1 MKKRWTA
8 ALLALALSLALL
20 PAPAR
25 AARGDGSAGSRL
37 TGVDREVYD
46 YLRAEIVKVA
56 RGSRSN
62 TDFRV
67 PDLDSLS
74 WSLEE
79 LNAAGGDRSDIL
91 AKLGDKFGQTLHI
104 RQVYDCLSVDLPYDL
119 FWKDNQYSWDY
130 TQVRQGDRVLI
141 RDLTIRFQVSQDYRG
156 SAPDRTSA
164 AKIAAADRAAKNAR
178 DIVAKHADKSDYE
191 KLSAYREEI
200 CALTAYDMD
209 TLNNGAPYGDPWQ
222 AVYVFDGDP
231 DTNVVCEGYAKAFQY
246 LCDLSD
252 FDGDVVCCLASGE
265 MDGGDHMWNV
275 VCMGDGQRYLVD
287 LTNCDTGMVG
297 AQDKLFLA
305 GASGSEQSWTVDKP
319 GCRVTYVYGDDQ
331 KGLYAD
337 GWLSLSA
344 GDYVEPEPG
353 SVVIAVKPSPFLDVL
368 PEAYYAD
375 AVAWAVAGEITQGTA
390 PDAFSPDETC
400 THGQIL
406 TFLWRAAGEPLS
418 YGDAALALGE
428 EYYSGAVRWA
438 EENDML
444 GPDFDPEAGCSRAD
458 AVRYIWCAFERPD
471 GLAVTFSDVPQDA
484 AYAQAVG
491 WAVETGVTKGTSDD
505 AFSPERL
512 CSRGQIVTFLHR
524 AYQ

>member
-20 PAPAR
+20 PAPAQ
-25 AARGDGSAGSRL
+25 AARGDGSAGARL
-37 TGVDREVYD
+37 TGADREVYD
-46 YLRAEIVKVA
+46 YLRAEIIKVA
-56 RGSRSN
+56 QGSRSD

-79 LNAAGGDRSDIL
+79 LNAAGGNRSDVL
-91 AKLGDKFGQTLHI
+91 AKLGDKFSQTLHI
-104 RQVYDCLSVDLPYDL
+104 RQVYDCLSADLPYDL
-119 FWKDNQYSWDY
+119 FWKGNQYSWDY
-130 TQVRQGDRVLI
+130 SQVRQGDRALI
-141 RDLTIRFQVSQDYRG
+141 RNLTIRVQVSQDYRG
-156 SAPDRTSA
+156 SAANRTSA
-164 AKIAAADRAAKNAR
+164 AKITAANQAAKNAR
-178 DIVAKHADKSDYE
+178 DIVAKYADKSDYE

-200 CALTAYDMD
+200 CGLTAYDMD
-209 TLNNGAPYGDPWQ
+209 MLNNGAPYGNPWQ

-231 DTNVVCEGYAKAFQY
+231 DTNVVCEGYAKAFKY

-252 FDGDVVCCLASGE
+252 FDGNVVCYLTSGE

-275 VCMGDGQRYLVD
+275 VRMGDGQCYLVD

-297 AQDKLFLA
+297 AQDKLFLV

-319 GCRVTYVYGDDQ
+319 GCRVTYVYDDDQ

-337 GWLSLSA
+337 SWLSLSA

-368 PEAYYAD
+368 PEAYYAQ
-375 AVAWAVAGEITQGTA
+375 AVAWAVAEEITQGTA
-390 PDAFSPDETC
+390 PDAFSSDETC

-406 TFLWRAAGEPLS
+406 TFLWRAAGEP
-418 YGDAALALGE
+418 GDASLLLGE
-428 EYYSGAVRWA
+428 AYYAGAVRWA
-438 EENDML
+438 EENHML
-444 GPDFDPEAGCSRAD
+444 ESDFDPEAGCSRAD
-458 AVRYIWCAFERPD
+458 AVHYIWCAFERPD
-471 GLAVTFSDVPQDA
+471 GLDVSFSDVPQDA

-491 WAVETGVTKGTSDD
+491 WAVEAGVTKGTTDD
-505 AFSPERL
+505 AFSPEAL